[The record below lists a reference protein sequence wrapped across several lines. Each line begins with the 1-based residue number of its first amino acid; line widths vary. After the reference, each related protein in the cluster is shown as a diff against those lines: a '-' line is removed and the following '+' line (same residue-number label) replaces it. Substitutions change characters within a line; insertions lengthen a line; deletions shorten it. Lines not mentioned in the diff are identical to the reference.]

1 MTKNIAVIFAGGSG
15 KRMNTVSRPKQFLE
29 LNGKPVMIYTL
40 ELFDNHPQIDAI
52 CVVCIEHWIP
62 FLQKQI
68 KKFEINKVVEIVPG
82 GETGQDSIYNGLCA
96 AERWANQHD
105 AEANV
110 LIHDGVRPLIT
121 EQTITDNIEAVTA
134 HGNCITCV
142 PATETFVVKQ
152 EDESLEIPS
161 RENSLIARAPQSFRL
176 SDILAAHRMARENGK
191 HDFIDSCTMMS
202 HYGHHMHTIIGP
214 MENIKITTPT
224 DFFIFRA
231 MVEVHENQQIFG
243 F

>member
-1 MTKNIAVIFAGGSG
+1 MLQILFYNDIQPFFSFIIF
-15 KRMNTVSRPKQFLE
+15 
-29 LNGKPVMIYTL
+29 
-40 ELFDNHPQIDAI
+40 
-52 CVVCIEHWIP
+52 IESWIP
-62 FLQKQI
+62 FLSKQF
-68 KKFEINKVVEIVPG
+68 KKFEITKVVDIVPG
-82 GETGQDSIYNGLCA
+82 GETGQDSIYNGLICA
-96 AERWANQHD
+96 YKHFQED
-105 AEANV
+105 SYV

-121 EQTITDNIEAVTA
+121 QQTITDNIKTVKEK
-134 HGNCITCV
+134 GNCITCI

-152 EDESLEIPS
+152 KDGSLQIPT
-161 RENSLIARAPQSFRL
+161 RANSLIARAPQSFVLR
-176 SDILAAHRMARENGK
+176 DILSAHEQARKEGR

-202 HYGHHMHTIIGP
+202 YYGHHMHTIIGP